1 MHTKYFGRCMW
12 KRATSAKSLNSLN
25 FLPCVIPGWK
35 LLLQWS
41 YLLLTSAHSCG
52 NACSSQPSCSRTTAE
67 NVFQEKRLLVA
78 DSHPSR
84 AVGTAVRQHA
94 SLWQF
99 WEGVLDAY
107 SSYYYLSSV
116 HLFFFLYTVHIL
128 ISLPQLFLYCILQ
141 RNFPRLPL
149 LFARY
154 PMGLHALGCPLLL

>member
-1 MHTKYFGRCMW
+1 MHVERSKASKKPEFLKLPSLCNSWMKAFAAVELPAAYLRPQLRRC
-12 KRATSAKSLNSLN
+12 
-25 FLPCVIPGWK
+25 
-35 LLLQWS
+35 LQ
-41 YLLLTSAHSCG
+41 LTAFYC
-52 NACSSQPSCSRTTAE
+52 TTAE
-67 NVFQEKRLLVA
+67 NVFQEQRLLVA

-99 WEGVLDAY
+99 REGVLDAY

-149 LFARY
+149 LFACY
-154 PMGLHALGCPLLL
+154 SMGLRALGCPLLL